1 LNQNRVGIPLS
12 LRVGV
17 TQNIGVVPNDV
28 AAMPRAAWEHPAGMA
43 VSPFMQVNEIGSFE
57 ALERLR
63 PEWVALWERTPTA
76 GPFQHP
82 DWLLVWWRYLGHG
95 ELLVLTVRDRADL
108 VAVAPFYIHAEAG
121 KGVRQLTLLGNGI
134 SDTCDILLDEH
145 VPASAP
151 ALIKGLL
158 ARQDYWNCYDFRDV
172 PSGSALI
179 SKMALQLGG
188 SIEEDAPCVVV
199 ALHDGWLAEGAGAL
213 ARKFLADLRR
223 CRRRAEELGRLYI
236 GCAAPEEIADA
247 LDGLFRLHACRWRR
261 LGTAGV
267 LSRSDLETF
276 HREVAQRF
284 AKRRWLRLYRL
295 YFGTRMAAANYGFCL
310 RSRAYSYIGGFDPD
324 LASLS
329 PGRIIIHQAICDAA
343 QEGAVEFDFLRGAEQ
358 YKYRWGGRTRPQ
370 HRLRSPSSFQ
380 KQLNERHAQ

>member
-1 LNQNRVGIPLS
+1 
-12 LRVGV
+12 
-17 TQNIGVVPNDV
+17 
-28 AAMPRAAWEHPAGMA
+28 
-43 VSPFMQVNEIGSFE
+43 MQVSEIGNVE

-95 ELLVLTVRDRADL
+95 ELLVLTVRDRSNL
-108 VAVAPFYIHAEAG
+108 VAVAPFYIHADPA

-134 SDTCDILLDEH
+134 SDSCDILLDER

-151 ALIKGLL
+151 TLIAALL
-158 ARQDYWNCYDFRDV
+158 ARQEYWNCYDFRDV
-172 PSGSALI
+172 PAGSVLTSTIAR
-179 SKMALQLGG
+179 QLGG
-188 SIEEDAPCVVV
+188 SVEEDTPCVVV

-213 ARKFLADLRR
+213 AHKFLADLRR
-223 CRRRAEELGRLYI
+223 CRRRADELGRLHV
-236 GCAAPEEIADA
+236 GCVAPDEISEA
-247 LDGLFRLHACRWRR
+247 LDGLFSLHACRWSRF
-261 LGTAGV
+261 GTAGV
-267 LSRSDLETF
+267 LNGSDLEAF

-295 YFGTRMAAANYGFCL
+295 DFGTRMAAANYGFCL

-324 LASLS
+324 LASLG

-343 QEGAVEFDFLRGAEQ
+343 QEGAVEFDFLRGAEE
-358 YKYRWGGRTRPQ
+358 YKYRWGGSTRKQ
-370 HRLRSPSSFQ
+370 HRLRSQPSFRNS
-380 KQLNERHAQ
+380 